1 MKYSADNSE
10 GESQS
15 SDRKG
20 EKGNLTVSEEEE
32 VKAWYHC
39 KLLLLS
45 LRWVRSMSV
54 QEYPTM
60 KLAEVIFAAESDA
73 WMSLVKR
80 EKGGHAGA

>member
-32 VKAWYHC
+32 VKA
-39 KLLLLS
+39 
-45 LRWVRSMSV
+45 
-54 QEYPTM
+54 
-60 KLAEVIFAAESDA
+60 
-73 WMSLVKR
+73 
-80 EKGGHAGA
+80 